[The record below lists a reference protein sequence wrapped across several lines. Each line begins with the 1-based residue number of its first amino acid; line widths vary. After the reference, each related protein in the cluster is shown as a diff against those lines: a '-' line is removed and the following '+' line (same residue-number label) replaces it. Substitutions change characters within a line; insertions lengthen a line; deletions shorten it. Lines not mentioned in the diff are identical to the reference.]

1 MKNLFLFKSL
11 TKYCISQY
19 SQFTPEA
26 ARPID
31 RTCCSVSRDAGV
43 VLKTRQSL
51 KRQKP
56 GLDKT
61 ILLFLDAHG
70 QSIVSNTIKNLK
82 QYKFGNKK

>member
-1 MKNLFLFKSL
+1 MKNLLLFKSL

-61 ILLFLDAHG
+61 IFVPG
-70 QSIVSNTIKNLK
+70 RTWSINS
-82 QYKFGNKK
+82 QQHNKKPKTI